1 MASPRAIIL
10 VTGSSGFIGSAVVE
24 RFAEHVTAIGLDRP
38 GAPHP
43 PPAAERIDVD
53 LSSDESVR
61 DGLRYARQRHGD
73 RLASVIHLAAYY
85 DFSGE
90 PNPLYEEITVR
101 GTERLLR
108 GLKDFRVEQFVFAST
123 MLVHAPC
130 EPGRR
135 IDEGWPLEPKWDYPR
150 SKVRTEELI
159 RAQHGDLPVVLLR
172 IAGVYDDWCHSIPLA
187 NQIQRINERWLTSR
201 VYPGDTARGQ
211 AFLHRDDLVDA
222 FLRLVR
228 RRARLPRELTL
239 LLGEPE
245 TLSYEELQRALGRL
259 IHGEEWDTRPI
270 PKALAKTGAWLQDN
284 LPLVE
289 EPFVKPFMID
299 LADDHYALDITRARA
314 LLGWDPKRSLRAT
327 LPKMVAALKADPL
340 AWYRQNKLEPPRE
353 LEEAA
358 TDPPREYPA
367 AGKGTHAS

>member
-1 MASPRAIIL
+1 MASPREIVL
-10 VTGSSGFIGSAVVE
+10 VTGSSGFIGAAVAE
-24 RFAEHVTAIGLDRP
+24 RFTEHFTVVGFDRP
-38 GAPHP
+38 GLPHP
-43 PPAAERIDVD
+43 PAAADCVEVD
-53 LSSDESVR
+53 LGSDPSVEDALRSVR
-61 DGLRYARQRHGD
+61 TRHGP

-85 DFSGE
+85 NFSGE
-90 PNPLYEEITVR
+90 PSPLYDAITVQ

-108 GLKDFRVEQFVFAST
+108 GLRQDFRVEQFVFSST

-135 IDEGWPLEPKWDYPR
+135 IDEDWPLDPKWDYPR
-150 SKVRTEELI
+150 SKVQTEELI
-159 RAQHGDLPVVLLR
+159 RARRGDIPYVLLR
-172 IAGVYDDWCHSIPLA
+172 IAGVYDDTGHSIPLA
-187 NQIQRINERWLTSR
+187 NQMQRIHERWLTSH

-222 FLRLVR
+222 LLLLVQ

-245 TLSYEELQRALGRL
+245 TLSYEELQREFGRL
-259 IHGEEWDTRPI
+259 IHGEEWETRQI

-289 EPFVKPFMID
+289 EPFIKPWMID
-299 LADDHYALDITRARA
+299 LADDHYELNIRRARA
-314 LLGWDPKRSLRAT
+314 LLGWEPRHSLRAT

-340 AWYRQNKLEPPRE
+340 AWYKANKLEPPAE

-358 TDPPREYPA
+358 AQP
-367 AGKGTHAS
+367 AGKGAHEG